1 MAILGPYG
9 FKETHT
15 DDWVGKEDARISTS
29 CSLYSL
35 VTLQLAQSFLLS
47 LMNERMNEWMN
58 G

>member
-47 LMNERMNEWMN
+47 LMNE
-58 G
+58 